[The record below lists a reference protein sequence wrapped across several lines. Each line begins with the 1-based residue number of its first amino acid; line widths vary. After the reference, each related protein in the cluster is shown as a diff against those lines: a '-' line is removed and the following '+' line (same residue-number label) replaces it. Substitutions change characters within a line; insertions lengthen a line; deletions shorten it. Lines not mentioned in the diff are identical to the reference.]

1 MSYHRAVWLED
12 NREEGVLPSAWVQ
25 GKVVMWP
32 PSKMNAFKLMKE
44 GVKPNEN
51 WRLFRLIKI
60 KITSDCYEDCNSYN
74 LTTETEE
81 EDQLKNDQQL
91 TKKRKRADFATFFE
105 GEKEVDVNVNAK
117 IELSAFPQPPAKL
130 SKMLALNSSLNKKI
144 VDMVPQ
150 NFKID
155 QAYKPSP
162 LQQSPGLLSSNSKI
176 PLFKSSMAT
185 ITKDNNIDQSTRILN
200 SKIPIY
206 RRRAAISKDNVLS
219 MKLSVPPFQLNKKF
233 HSNKILSVLTAPQE
247 NEMDN
252 GKFQRKVLYQLSNMA
267 NEIKVLRI
275 AVETMTI
282 PSLEP
287 VAQVHLEVIGGAIGT
302 LDGYSNLEEQCGVLA
317 NRTILIRLLSRIG
330 GSSIKDTSKNLMKR
344 LFTNFVMSHLSMDGK
359 GSLRKLPFR
368 DTALCQLVVECVLKR
383 DCTSSLSEIHSC
395 IGSHL
400 RMAPFRLG
408 GTGKGYAHIFS
419 FQDAEAGLLDSTK
432 DDADRPGDDCD
443 DDDDDD
449 DNAI

>member
-1 MSYHRAVWLED
+1 
-12 NREEGVLPSAWVQ
+12 
-25 GKVVMWP
+25 
-32 PSKMNAFKLMKE
+32 
-44 GVKPNEN
+44 
-51 WRLFRLIKI
+51 
-60 KITSDCYEDCNSYN
+60 
-74 LTTETEE
+74 
-81 EDQLKNDQQL
+81 
-91 TKKRKRADFATFFE
+91 
-105 GEKEVDVNVNAK
+105 
-117 IELSAFPQPPAKL
+117 
-130 SKMLALNSSLNKKI
+130 MLALNSSLNKKI

-317 NRTILIRLLSRIG
+317 NRIILVS
-330 GSSIKDTSKNLMKR
+330 
-344 LFTNFVMSHLSMDGK
+344 V
-359 GSLRKLPFR
+359 
-368 DTALCQLVVECVLKR
+368 
-383 DCTSSLSEIHSC
+383 
-395 IGSHL
+395 
-400 RMAPFRLG
+400 
-408 GTGKGYAHIFS
+408 
-419 FQDAEAGLLDSTK
+419 
-432 DDADRPGDDCD
+432 
-443 DDDDDD
+443 
-449 DNAI
+449 

>member
-1 MSYHRAVWLED
+1 
-12 NREEGVLPSAWVQ
+12 
-25 GKVVMWP
+25 MWP

-74 LTTETEE
+74 LTAETEE

-117 IELSAFPQPPAKL
+117 IKLSAFPQSPAKL

-185 ITKDNNIDQSTRILN
+185 ITKDNNID
-200 SKIPIY
+200 
-206 RRRAAISKDNVLS
+206 
-219 MKLSVPPFQLNKKF
+219 
-233 HSNKILSVLTAPQE
+233 
-247 NEMDN
+247 
-252 GKFQRKVLYQLSNMA
+252 
-267 NEIKVLRI
+267 
-275 AVETMTI
+275 
-282 PSLEP
+282 
-287 VAQVHLEVIGGAIGT
+287 
-302 LDGYSNLEEQCGVLA
+302 
-317 NRTILIRLLSRIG
+317 
-330 GSSIKDTSKNLMKR
+330 
-344 LFTNFVMSHLSMDGK
+344 
-359 GSLRKLPFR
+359 
-368 DTALCQLVVECVLKR
+368 
-383 DCTSSLSEIHSC
+383 
-395 IGSHL
+395 
-400 RMAPFRLG
+400 
-408 GTGKGYAHIFS
+408 
-419 FQDAEAGLLDSTK
+419 
-432 DDADRPGDDCD
+432 
-443 DDDDDD
+443 
-449 DNAI
+449 

>member
-12 NREEGVLPSAWVQ
+12 NREEEGVLPSAWVQ

-105 GEKEVDVNVNAK
+105 VK
-117 IELSAFPQPPAKL
+117 LSAFPQPPAKL
-130 SKMLALNSSLNKKI
+130 RKMLALNSSLNKKI

-176 PLFKSSMAT
+176 PLFKSSIAT

-330 GSSIKDTSKNLMKR
+330 GSSIKDTSKNLLKR

-359 GSLRKLPFR
+359 
-368 DTALCQLVVECVLKR
+368 VL
-383 DCTSSLSEIHSC
+383 
-395 IGSHL
+395 
-400 RMAPFRLG
+400 
-408 GTGKGYAHIFS
+408 
-419 FQDAEAGLLDSTK
+419 
-432 DDADRPGDDCD
+432 
-443 DDDDDD
+443 
-449 DNAI
+449 